1 MNDLLAILALL
12 LSALSFIVAIV
23 GLILVVKLNKG
34 IHVNVSMPPP
44 PQPAQAAPDQM
55 TELLARITQLQQVA
69 DKQFDER
76 SRDDKTPS
84 YDALLGELNKIM
96 LGGIDE

>member
-34 IHVNVSMPPP
+34 IHVNVNMPPAP
-44 PQPAQAAPDQM
+44 LPAQASQESVDA
-55 TELLARITQLQQVA
+55 LLARVAELQKTA
-69 DKQFDER
+69 DKQFDDQR
-76 SRDDKTPS
+76 KDTKSAG
-84 YDALLGELNKIM
+84 YDELLGELNKIM
-96 LGGIDE
+96 LGGYDE

>member
-34 IHVNVSMPPP
+34 IHVNVNMPPAP
-44 PQPAQAAPDQM
+44 PPAQASQEAVDALLVRVA
-55 TELLARITQLQQVA
+55 ELQKTA
-69 DKQFDER
+69 DKQFDDQR
-76 SRDDKTPS
+76 KDTKATG
-84 YDALLGELNKIM
+84 YDELLGELNKIM
-96 LGGIDE
+96 LGGYDE